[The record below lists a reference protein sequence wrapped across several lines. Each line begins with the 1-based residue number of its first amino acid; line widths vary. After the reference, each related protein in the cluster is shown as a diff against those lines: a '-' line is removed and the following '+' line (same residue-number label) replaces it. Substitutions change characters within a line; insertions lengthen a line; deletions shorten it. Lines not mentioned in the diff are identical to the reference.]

1 MSTVNQIYSIMNSLN
16 GQANSG
22 TSLTTV
28 DTRSFISYGDEILS
42 SENSANKETWFAT
55 LMDRIASTIIDNRA
69 YATREDAGLWREP
82 TEYACVLQKIHSKMP
97 SVSADP
103 AFLSPSD
110 LSSTNPF
117 APTAREI
124 EQRLYNKVSAFMIAD
139 TIPDVQL
146 KTAFESEAKMAAF
159 LDSLMMTTQNAFTRS
174 IENLARACRSALIA
188 TSIHEGGAH
197 YVKLLTGFKTTI
209 GDSDPRQ
216 SWTSSDIDAILVDRD
231 FLRYASLQ
239 IALHIDR
246 MQRMTDIYSADGYER
261 WTPREYMNIAIL
273 SEFDRA
279 VSSYLAAD
287 TYHEQLLSIPTENK
301 IVVPFWQSTGSDYA
315 ISSTSA
321 VKMVIPRTTGTS
333 EQQAE
338 GYTINESLIIGTIYD
353 SEAAGITIDERR
365 TRSLYNPKDEFT
377 NYWHKGRQMYYVDAT
392 HPHVVFQIA

>member
-1 MSTVNQIYSIMNSLN
+1 MSTVNQIYAIMNSLN
-16 GQANSG
+16 AQANLS
-22 TSLTTV
+22 TAIATV
-28 DTRSFISYGDEILS
+28 DSRNFVSYGDEILS
-42 SENSANKETWFAT
+42 SASDANKETWFAT

-69 YATREDAGLWREP
+69 YATNEDAGLWREP
-82 TEYACVLQKIHSKMP
+82 AEYGCVLQKIHSKMP

-103 AFLSPSD
+103 AWSAPSD

-146 KTAFESEAKMAAF
+146 KTAFESPQKMAAF
-159 LDSLMMTTQNAFTRS
+159 LDSLMMTTQNAYTRS

-197 YVKLLTGFKTTI
+197 RVKLLTGFIATLP
-209 GDSDPRQ
+209 DDDPRAE
-216 SWTSSDIDAILVDRD
+216 WTTSDIDAIMCDRD

-246 MQRMTDIYSADGYER
+246 MQRMTDMFSATGYER
-261 WTPREYMNIAIL
+261 WTPREYMNFAVL
-273 SEFDRA
+273 SDFDRA
-279 VSSYLAAD
+279 VSAYLAAD
-287 TYHEQLLSIPTENK
+287 TYHEQIVELPTENR
-301 IVVPFWQSTGSDYA
+301 IVVPFWQSTGTDYG
-315 ISSTSA
+315 ITSTSA

-333 EQQAE
+333 EQQAA
-338 GYTINESLIIGTIYD
+338 GYTINENMIVAAIYD
-353 SEAAGITIDERR
+353 TEAAGITIDERR

-392 HPHVVFQIA
+392 QPHVIFQIA